1 MTKVRYFLKCS
12 LILAIIPIFALKNLL
27 IGNNNSFM
35 NINIEDFSL
44 TNFISSVETMPFDY
58 AGVGGIA
65 DCFGYYII
73 CFKERNSDIA
83 SAISFDDILLHKELT
98 EIANYI
104 LLTLC
109 IPIRFGDDSHLVEST
124 LGTPFCIDENL
135 FTERKIWY
143 YYINEGKGLLN
154 IGINSVDKFMSLEII
169 THPTIIK
176 ERKETLSIS

>member
-12 LILAIIPIFALKNLL
+12 LILPIIPIFALKNLL

-73 CFKERNSDIA
+73 CFKERNSDIV
-83 SAISFDDILLHKELT
+83 SAISFDDILLHKKLT
-98 EIANYI
+98 EIANHI
-104 LLTLC
+104 LQTLC
-109 IPIRFGDDSHLVEST
+109 IPIRFGDDSHLVAST
-124 LGTPFCIDENL
+124 LGHPFCIDENL
-135 FTERKIWY
+135 FTDRKILY
-143 YYINEGKGLLN
+143 YYINEGKGLLS
-154 IGINSVDKFMSLEII
+154 IGINSVDKVMSLEII
-169 THPTIIK
+169 SHSTIIK